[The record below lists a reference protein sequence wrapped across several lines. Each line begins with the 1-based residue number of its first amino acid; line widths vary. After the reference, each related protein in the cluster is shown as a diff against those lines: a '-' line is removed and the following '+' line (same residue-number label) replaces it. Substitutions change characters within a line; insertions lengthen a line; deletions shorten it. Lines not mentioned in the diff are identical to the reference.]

1 MFKIKVALI
10 GLLAPVAISAQSFNG
25 SIEFKSTTTKDTTIN
40 VFSVKDKNVRL
51 DQFGKKTGNIEGSF
65 VFDLGANTIKFVN
78 PKRKVWG
85 EHKSETPPIINGTCE
100 TTKTKNT
107 KTIQGV
113 KCTEYIV
120 KNTTENTTI
129 SYWIADGKY
138 DFFIPLV
145 KLYNRKD
152 KQNVYFNQLK
162 DLPTGA
168 MPLLSEEKQISDGKL
183 VTRMEATKITKGGVD
198 ESKLSVPADYKKFEQ

>member
-1 MFKIKVALI
+1 MF
-10 GLLAPVAISAQSFNG
+10 SAQSFTG
-25 SIEFKSTTTKDTTIN
+25 SIEFKSITTRDTSVN

-51 DQFGKKTGNIEGSF
+51 DQFGKKSGNIEGSF
-65 VFDLGANTIKFVN
+65 LFDLASNNMKFVN

-100 TTKTKNT
+100 SSKTKNT
-107 KTIQGV
+107 KTVLGV
-113 KCTEYIV
+113 KCTEYVV
-120 KNTTENTTI
+120 KNTAENTTI
-129 SYWIADGKY
+129 SYWIASGNY
-138 DFFIPLV
+138 DFFVPMV

-162 DLPTGA
+162 GLPSGA

-183 VTRMEATKITKGGVD
+183 ISRMEATKITKGGID
-198 ESKLSVPADYKKFEQ
+198 EAKLAVPADYKKYEQ